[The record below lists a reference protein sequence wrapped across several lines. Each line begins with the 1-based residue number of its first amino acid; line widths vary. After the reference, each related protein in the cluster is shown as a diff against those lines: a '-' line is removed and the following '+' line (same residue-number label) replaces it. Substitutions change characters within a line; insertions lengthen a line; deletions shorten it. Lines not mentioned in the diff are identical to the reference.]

1 MQNTMF
7 MGKEKLLRGGKSFL
21 KNEGFGKK
29 IKGCSEK

>member
-7 MGKEKLLRGGKSFL
+7 MGKEKLLLGKKRF